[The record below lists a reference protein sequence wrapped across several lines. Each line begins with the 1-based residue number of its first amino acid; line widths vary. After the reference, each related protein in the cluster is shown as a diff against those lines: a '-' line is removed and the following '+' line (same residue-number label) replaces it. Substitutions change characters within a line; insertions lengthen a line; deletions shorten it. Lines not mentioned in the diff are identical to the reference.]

1 MGNNKDKLKFNKQK
15 VLRIKWD
22 FTEKVSI
29 PDSLKDYLWEY
40 KDFAPLEVLIKR
52 VLQYGNFEEIK
63 KIFELYPDETFQIS
77 LKYPDLR
84 RGVKFWIKRWKGS
97 TI

>member
-1 MGNNKDKLKFNKQK
+1 MGNSEDKLKLNKQK
-15 VLRIKWD
+15 VFRINWN

-29 PDSLKDYLWEY
+29 PGSFKDYLWEY
-40 KDFAPLEVLIKR
+40 KDFAPLEILIKR

-63 KIFELYPDETFQIS
+63 EIFELYPDETFQIA
-77 LKYPDLR
+77 LKYPDIR
-84 RGVKFWIKRWKGS
+84 RGVKFWIKKWKGS

>member
-1 MGNNKDKLKFNKQK
+1 MAKSVDKSKFNEQK
-15 VLRIKWD
+15 VFRIKWD

-29 PDSLKDYLWEY
+29 PDTFKNYLWEY
-40 KDFAPLEVLIKR
+40 KDFAPLEILIKR

-63 KIFELYPDETFQIS
+63 EIFELYPNETFHIV
-77 LKYPDLR
+77 LKYQDLR
-84 RGVKFWIKRWKGS
+84 RGVKFWIKKWKGF